1 MFPWRCHVVLTV
13 AYLSRSFRLR
23 WRRWTNGPG
32 LCVFTPTLLRSGQRE
47 LGGSERRI
55 VTATRGSTGVS
66 ARRRRREACVMVNK
80 KVGVGFGLVY
90 VLVGVVGFFVT
101 GFNGFASM
109 NGPLLLGIFMLN
121 PLHNI
126 VHVLVGAVLVAGGL
140 AAIKVSRRVNTTVGA
155 VYLLV
160 FAMGLALQASTANIL
175 ALNGADHGLHLISAL
190 LLATVGLAADR
201 YSGTDRTSHSEGG
214 SYRTVTTKS

>member
-1 MFPWRCHVVLTV
+1 
-13 AYLSRSFRLR
+13 
-23 WRRWTNGPG
+23 
-32 LCVFTPTLLRSGQRE
+32 
-47 LGGSERRI
+47 
-55 VTATRGSTGVS
+55 
-66 ARRRRREACVMVNK
+66 MVNK

-109 NGPLLLGIFMLN
+109 NGPLLLGIFMVN

-140 AAIKVSRRVNTTVGA
+140 ASIKVSRRVNTTVGA

-160 FAMGLALQASTANIL
+160 FAMGLTLQASTANIL

-201 YSGTDRTSHSEGG
+201 YSGTDRTSNSQGG
-214 SYRTVTTKS
+214 SYRTVTTKP

>member
-1 MFPWRCHVVLTV
+1 
-13 AYLSRSFRLR
+13 
-23 WRRWTNGPG
+23 
-32 LCVFTPTLLRSGQRE
+32 
-47 LGGSERRI
+47 
-55 VTATRGSTGVS
+55 
-66 ARRRRREACVMVNK
+66 MVNK

-101 GFNGFASM
+101 GFSGFAGM

-140 AAIKVSRRVNTTVGA
+140 AAIKVSRRVNMTVGA

-160 FAMGLALQASTANIL
+160 FVVGLALQDSAANIL

-201 YSGTDRTSHSEGG
+201 SPGTGRTSIGTAARTGLSRPSRDHEEGTAG
-214 SYRTVTTKS
+214 RI

>member
-1 MFPWRCHVVLTV
+1 
-13 AYLSRSFRLR
+13 
-23 WRRWTNGPG
+23 
-32 LCVFTPTLLRSGQRE
+32 
-47 LGGSERRI
+47 
-55 VTATRGSTGVS
+55 
-66 ARRRRREACVMVNK
+66 MVNK

-140 AAIKVSRRVNTTVGA
+140 ASIKVSRRVNTTVGA

-160 FAMGLALQASTANIL
+160 SAMGLALQASTANIL
-175 ALNGADHGLHLISAL
+175 ALNRAGPRPAPDQSA
-190 LLATVGLAADR
+190 APADR
-201 YSGTDRTSHSEGG
+201 RTRRRPPLGYGPHFE
-214 SYRTVTTKS
+214 

>member
-1 MFPWRCHVVLTV
+1 
-13 AYLSRSFRLR
+13 
-23 WRRWTNGPG
+23 
-32 LCVFTPTLLRSGQRE
+32 
-47 LGGSERRI
+47 
-55 VTATRGSTGVS
+55 
-66 ARRRRREACVMVNK
+66 MVNK

-101 GFNGFASM
+101 GFSGFASM
-109 NGPLLLGIFMLN
+109 SGPLLLGIFMLN

-126 VHVLVGAVLVAGGL
+126 VHVLVGTLLIAGGL
-140 AAIKVSRRVNTTVGA
+140 ASITVSRRVNTTVGA

-160 FAMGLALQASTANIL
+160 FAMGLALQDSTANIL

-201 YSGTDRTSHSEGG
+201 SSGTGRTSMGRAARTGLSRPSRDHEEGAPG
-214 SYRTVTTKS
+214 RI